1 MKSNLKSK
9 VLSILLVS
17 LMIMIVSTMSFAAE
31 VPTIENTKIS
41 TEEKENIV
49 PKLNSKIYF
58 TGKTYKLPNKDSV
71 RRDYG
76 EKEGCGIISIISRNA
91 KHSIYVSGEGWINAN
106 QITKIEKYI
115 TLEFDKENGLSS
127 TLKIN
132 GEFVNVESSNKA
144 VIDYEDGI
152 LNIKGNGTTV
162 VNITTKEGEK
172 IEALATVVD
181 GGVTLNIPEKKVT
194 GELSAEA
201 VVADKVKVEA
211 NGDATIALDINA
223 EGVSVTGEGNGEVK
237 LTADEKEIVSAN
249 GTISASASAGKNGA
263 SAEVSGNQT
272 MNLLQRLTV
281 KLTERAKAE
290 VNKEEASASAG
301 GNVTVNDTVI
311 VSGEAGT
318 SYNYQDEDPKADLNA
333 EILGKEIVNVEE
345 QTVPVISLFKKLI
358 SKIQAR

>member
-31 VPTIENTKIS
+31 VPAIDNTQIV
-41 TEEKENIV
+41 TQEKEDIT
-49 PKLNSKIYF
+49 PRLNSKIYF
-58 TGKTYKLPNKDSV
+58 TGKTYILPNKDSV
-71 RRDYG
+71 RKNYG
-76 EKEGCGIISIISRNA
+76 EAEGCGIISIISRSA
-91 KHSIYVSGEGWINAN
+91 KHSVYVSGEGWIDAN

-115 TLEFDKENGLSS
+115 TLTFDREEGLSS

-132 GEFVNVESSNKA
+132 GEFVSVESSNKA
-144 VIDYEDGI
+144 VIDYEDGV

-162 VNITTKEGEK
+162 VNITTQEGEK

-201 VVADKVKVEA
+201 EVANKVKVEA
-211 NGDATIALDINA
+211 KGDATIALDINE

-237 LTADEKEIVSAN
+237 LTADEKDIVSAE
-249 GTISASASAGKNGA
+249 GTISANASAGKNGA

-281 KLTERAKAE
+281 KLSERAKAE
-290 VNKEEASASAG
+290 VNREEASASAG
-301 GNVTVNDTVI
+301 GDVTVNDTVI
-311 VSGEAGT
+311 AAGEAGA
-318 SYNYQDEDPKADLNA
+318 SYNYQEEDPKADLNA
-333 EILGKEIVNVEE
+333 EILGKEVVNVED
-345 QTVPVISLFKKLI
+345 QTVPVVSLFKKLI